1 MRIETVPE
9 PVNNV
14 SINYEYAKKEIGVF
28 FHHHLAL
35 KIMRTFKLNKA
46 HWTYD
51 SWMDLVGIYVHGEKE
66 AGKRAIKFFILPAL
80 LLLSTILYFMCKC
93 CCSVF
98 CKKAE

>member
-1 MRIETVPE
+1 MEQKLYGQSLLMKTLENCEKSVGMRIETVPE
-9 PVNNV
+9 PVNSV

-51 SWMDLVGIYVHGEKE
+51 SWMDLVGIY
-66 AGKRAIKFFILPAL
+66 
-80 LLLSTILYFMCKC
+80 
-93 CCSVF
+93 
-98 CKKAE
+98 